1 MKRDLGNYVI
11 SDERDFL
18 QADKVHAYLSLE
30 SYWAKDIPLEIVKRS
45 IEYSLCWGVYFQGD
59 QIGFARMVTDYS
71 TFAYLADV
79 YILEE
84 HRGKGLSKLLMHE
97 IMAHPRLQGLRRIML
112 ATRDAHSLYTQF
124 GFAAPENPA
133 SLMQIVVPGIYSN
146 TDNQ

>member
-1 MKRDLGNYVI
+1 MKRDLGNYEI
-11 SDERDFL
+11 SDERNL
-18 QADKVHAYLSLE
+18 IQADKVHAYLSHE

-45 IEYSLCWGVYFQGD
+45 IENSLCWGVYFQGE
-59 QIGFARMVTDYS
+59 QIGFARMITDYS

-79 YILEE
+79 YIVEE

-133 SLMQIVVPGIYSN
+133 SLMQIVFPGIYSIP
-146 TDNQ
+146 DKQ

>member
-71 TFAYLADV
+71 TFAYFAHV
-79 YILEE
+79 YIL
-84 HRGKGLSKLLMHE
+84 
-97 IMAHPRLQGLRRIML
+97 
-112 ATRDAHSLYTQF
+112 
-124 GFAAPENPA
+124 
-133 SLMQIVVPGIYSN
+133 
-146 TDNQ
+146 